1 MYVKYLRNS
10 TIYLVIGSPFRV
22 LVVLRRDDPRFH
34 MWVESLNCNSQL
46 LESHSPQLGSKVG
59 EENNPQTPFLFSL
72 ALIFLERHCLSLTC
86 ANSNLSVNFYYRA
99 LCIPMTQEGSIC
111 PVVSSD
117 IVCVGWWMYVA
128 SGEKSQVPHRRY
140 QRWSADTALSDDHG
154 EEFIG
159 SPRMTLH
166 ISSPCVF

>member
-1 MYVKYLRNS
+1 MNIKFCQTSVPLDVKVSDRHVCQISKEFYHLFGDWFPFS
-10 TIYLVIGSPFRV
+10 SPSRATP
-22 LVVLRRDDPRFH
+22 RRSSISHVGGKFD
-34 MWVESLNCNSQL
+34 CNSQL

-117 IVCVGWWMYVA
+117 IVCVG
-128 SGEKSQVPHRRY
+128 
-140 QRWSADTALSDDHG
+140 
-154 EEFIG
+154 
-159 SPRMTLH
+159 
-166 ISSPCVF
+166 